1 MMKRMQGSYA
11 KGYAELPYVW
21 PESQRD
27 KVKNRH
33 G

>member
-1 MMKRMQGSYA
+1 MKCVQSSYA

>member
-1 MMKRMQGSYA
+1 MKRVQSSYA
-11 KGYAELPYVW
+11 KGYAELPRVW

>member
-1 MMKRMQGSYA
+1 MMKRMQGSYT
-11 KGYAELPYVW
+11 KGYLQFPRVW
-21 PESQRD
+21 PESPRD

>member
-1 MMKRMQGSYA
+1 MKRVQSSYA

-21 PESQRD
+21 PGSQRY
-27 KVKNRH
+27 KVNYKH